1 LQHGLDHSGVSVFAR
16 LETPMP
22 QTPDCNPEAVSMSR
36 SPAAPQNL
44 LATIVVTSLVL
55 GLIALAI
62 GGESPATAIS
72 AIVSATLLAVAFHF
86 LLPGSS
92 FFSLVFAN
100 CIGIYACL
108 YVFLSAVNF
117 AKASVWTV
125 QVGFVL
131 PLAGFALG
139 VVLRR
144 DVIRRVVLEPHT
156 RIDTEL
162 TNAMLWIAPLIAVAI
177 ASFLFPFEHLSADEQ
192 GWALIF
198 AMSLIAVI
206 GVMASRDIAVF
217 LIDTGILFED
227 FSANARQLIKPA
239 FAFFTWYS
247 LLVIIFACL
256 YTIIDR
262 YSPIPQF
269 IIGGES
275 RDIFFSEALY
285 VSIVTLSTVGFGD
298 IVPRTPAVRMLV
310 ATEIF
315 VGILLL
321 LFGVQAVLSAS
332 KKSNH

>member
-1 LQHGLDHSGVSVFAR
+1 LQRGLDHSDVHV
-16 LETPMP
+16 LVCP
-22 QTPDCNPEAVSMSR
+22 QKPVPQGSDCNPEAVSMSR
-36 SPAAPQNL
+36 PPAAPQNL
-44 LATIVVTSLVL
+44 LATIVVTSVVL

-86 LLPGSS
+86 LLPGSA

-117 AKASVWTV
+117 AKASVWTL

-139 VVLRR
+139 VLLRR
-144 DVIRRVVLEPHT
+144 DVIRKVVLEPHT

-162 TNAMLWIAPLIAVAI
+162 RNALLWIAPLIAIAI
-177 ASFLFPFEHLSADEQ
+177 ASFVFPFEHLSASEQ

-198 AMSLIAVI
+198 AMSLIAAL

-227 FSANARQLIKPA
+227 FSVNARQLIKPA

-247 LLVIIFACL
+247 LLVIVFACL

-262 YSPIPQF
+262 YSPVSHF
-269 IIGGES
+269 LIGGES
-275 RDIFFSEALY
+275 RDIVFSEALY
-285 VSIVTLSTVGFGD
+285 VSIVTLSTVGYGD
-298 IVPRTPAVRMLV
+298 IVAQSPAVRMLV
-310 ATEIF
+310 AFEIF

-332 KKSNH
+332 KKSNS